1 MHLPSLITVAA
12 PVLKS
17 VDVLGWP
24 IAVGGLRDDLAAG
37 FVVAGELRG
46 VPVTED
52 TKMYAASLTKQ
63 LVGALAALATT
74 SGQLDP
80 DASVREVLT
89 ELPAWA
95 SPVRIRHLV
104 HHTSGLPTT
113 RRAVSALGSH
123 GNSPL
128 GNDDVIKGLAA
139 VDRPERPPGVTYEY
153 NNLGYICLAEVV
165 SRVTGTAID
174 ELAQQRIFGPLG
186 MTASRLGGTPPVT
199 LPDHPPPPRTIGD
212 GGWWTTARDLLR
224 WQQALNEHALGH
236 DVMGVIEAEGQLND
250 GAPISYCWGVALSW
264 RNGVQTFGH
273 GGNVPGWTSKA
284 VRQPESGTAVAMLSS
299 GGDVPRI
306 SKAALHLADE
316 LTAASR

>member
-1 MHLPSLITVAA
+1 MPSLITVAA

-17 VDVLGWP
+17 FDVLGWP

-139 VDRPERPPGVTYEY
+139 VDRPERPPGVTY
-153 NNLGYICLAEVV
+153 
-165 SRVTGTAID
+165 
-174 ELAQQRIFGPLG
+174 
-186 MTASRLGGTPPVT
+186 
-199 LPDHPPPPRTIGD
+199 
-212 GGWWTTARDLLR
+212 
-224 WQQALNEHALGH
+224 
-236 DVMGVIEAEGQLND
+236 
-250 GAPISYCWGVALSW
+250 
-264 RNGVQTFGH
+264 
-273 GGNVPGWTSKA
+273 
-284 VRQPESGTAVAMLSS
+284 
-299 GGDVPRI
+299 
-306 SKAALHLADE
+306 
-316 LTAASR
+316 